1 MNLTEIA
8 KRFRVDKQGQFR
20 LADYSPDETLG
31 LDKDKG
37 KEMLADALERL
48 HDLQERFYADGKH
61 SMLIVLQAMDAAG
74 KDGVI
79 EHVIGAINP
88 QGCEVH
94 SFKAPSE
101 EELTHDFLWRFERR
115 LPASGRVGVFNRSQY
130 EDVLVVRVHP
140 EFLQTRGLT
149 ESKDLWAQRYDS
161 IRSFEQNLARNGVC
175 VLKFFLNISRDEQRK
190 RFLDRIDEP
199 AKNWKFNMGDV
210 RERALWPKYM
220 EAYEDAIKA
229 TAAADAPWFVV
240 PADHKW
246 FGRLAV
252 AAAMV
257 DALERL
263 NPKFPEVG
271 KDALKELRNARKAL
285 EDDK

>member
-1 MNLTEIA
+1 MQLAEIA
-8 KRFRVDKQGQFR
+8 KRFRVDKQGQFK
-20 LADYSPDETLG
+20 LADYSPEETLG

-37 KEMLADALERL
+37 KEMLKDALKRL
-48 HDLQERFYADGKH
+48 HDLQERLYADDRH
-61 SMLIVLQAMDAAG
+61 SILVVLQAMDAAG

-88 QGCEVH
+88 QGCESH
-94 SFKAPSE
+94 SFKAPNE
-101 EELTHDFLWRFERR
+101 EELAHNFLWRFMCR
-115 LPASGRVGVFNRSQY
+115 LPAHGRIGVFNRSYY

-140 EFLQTRGLT
+140 EFLQNGKLA
-149 ESKDLWAQRYDS
+149 ESKDIWAKRYES
-161 IRSFEQNLARNGVC
+161 IRDFEQHLSRNGAC
-175 VLKFFLNISRDEQRK
+175 VLKFFLNLSRDEQRK

-220 EAYEDAIKA
+220 EAYQDAIDA

-246 FGRLAV
+246 FSRLVV
-252 AAAMV
+252 ASVMV

-263 NPKFPEVG
+263 NPQFPKFG
-271 KDALKELRNARKAL
+271 KDAQKELADARVAL
-285 EDDK
+285 EKDK

>member
-8 KRFRVDKQGQFR
+8 KRFRVDKQTQFR
-20 LADYSPDETLG
+20 LADYSPGETLG

-37 KEMLADALERL
+37 KEMLKDALERL
-48 HDLQERFYADGKH
+48 HDLQERLYADGKR

-94 SFKAPSE
+94 SFKAPNE

-115 LPASGRVGVFNRSQY
+115 LPARGRIGVFNRSHY

-140 EFLQTRGLT
+140 EFLQKRNLVD
-149 ESKDLWAQRYDS
+149 SKELWAQRYES
-161 IRSFEQNLARNGVC
+161 IRGFEKNLARDGVC
-175 VLKFFLNISRDEQRK
+175 VLKFFLNLSRDEQRK

-220 EAYEDAIKA
+220 EAYEAAIGA
-229 TAAADAPWFVV
+229 TAAPDAPWFVV

-246 FGRLAV
+246 FGRLVV

-257 DALERL
+257 EALERL
-263 NPKFPEVG
+263 NPQFPKLS
-271 KDALKELRNARKAL
+271 KDALKELRDARKAL